1 MLKVQEVSRLTGV
14 SVRALHHYDQIGLLP
29 PTQVTEAGYRL
40 YDEESLVRLQLIM
53 LYRTL
58 EFPLKDIKRILD
70 SPDFDRNKALDQ
82 QLTLLKLRR
91 EHLDNLIALTQGIRL
106 WGVKHVSFEAFD
118 TTKIEQYTA
127 EARASWGQTDAWR
140 EYEQKRARRDAA
152 EEARIGKGM
161 MTLMA
166 SFGALRGRSPSDPE
180 VQARVQALRDKL
192 PFLEGKFSIHLIGQ
206 LQSNKVKYIIKDVCL
221 IHSLDH
227 ASLAQEIDRQAQK
240 AGIRM
245 PVLIQVNIA
254 REPQK
259 GGIAE
264 EEVFPFLRECARLPG
279 LWVKGLMTMMP
290 LGATEEE
297 IVPLFTR
304 MRALLD
310 QCREEAVQ
318 GTDMTELSMGMSQ
331 DYALAARC
339 GATMVR
345 VGSALFR

>member
-1 MLKVQEVSRLTGV
+1 MLQDRVAQVMETLKRESEPWGRCPRLIAVTKYSTPQEIL
-14 SVRALHHYDQIGLLP
+14 
-29 PTQVTEAGYRL
+29 
-40 YDEESLVRLQLIM
+40 
-53 LYRTL
+53 
-58 EFPLKDIKRILD
+58 PLKDL
-70 SPDFDRNKALDQ
+70 N
-82 QLTLLKLRR
+82 
-91 EHLDNLIALTQGIRL
+91 
-106 WGVKHVSFEAFD
+106 V
-118 TTKIEQYTA
+118 
-127 EARASWGQTDAWR
+127 TD
-140 EYEQKRARRDAA
+140 
-152 EEARIGKGM
+152 IG
-161 MTLMA
+161 
-166 SFGALRGRSPSDPE
+166 E
-180 VQARVQALRDKL
+180 NRVQALRDKL

-240 AGIRM
+240 AGLRM

-264 EEVFPFLRECARLPG
+264 EDLFPFLRECARLPG

-290 LGATEEE
+290 LGAAEDE
-297 IVPLFTR
+297 IIPLFTR
-304 MRALLD
+304 MRGLLD
-310 QCREEAVQ
+310 QCRQEAVH

>member
-1 MLKVQEVSRLTGV
+1 MLQDRVAQVMDTLKRESEPWGRCPKLIAVTKYSTPQEIL
-14 SVRALHHYDQIGLLP
+14 
-29 PTQVTEAGYRL
+29 
-40 YDEESLVRLQLIM
+40 
-53 LYRTL
+53 
-58 EFPLKDIKRILD
+58 PLKDL
-70 SPDFDRNKALDQ
+70 N
-82 QLTLLKLRR
+82 
-91 EHLDNLIALTQGIRL
+91 
-106 WGVKHVSFEAFD
+106 V
-118 TTKIEQYTA
+118 
-127 EARASWGQTDAWR
+127 TD
-140 EYEQKRARRDAA
+140 
-152 EEARIGKGM
+152 IG
-161 MTLMA
+161 
-166 SFGALRGRSPSDPE
+166 E
-180 VQARVQALRDKL
+180 NRVQSLRDKL

-240 AGIRM
+240 AGLRM

-259 GGIAE
+259 GGVTE
-264 EEVFPFLRECARLPG
+264 EELFPFLRECARLPG
-279 LWVKGLMTMMP
+279 LWVRGLMTMMP
-290 LGATEEE
+290 LGAAEAE
-297 IVPLFTR
+297 IVPLFPRT
-304 MRALLD
+304 RALLD

>member
-1 MLKVQEVSRLTGV
+1 MLQDRVAQVMETLKRESEPWGRCPRLIAVTKYSTPQEIL
-14 SVRALHHYDQIGLLP
+14 
-29 PTQVTEAGYRL
+29 
-40 YDEESLVRLQLIM
+40 
-53 LYRTL
+53 
-58 EFPLKDIKRILD
+58 PLKDL
-70 SPDFDRNKALDQ
+70 N
-82 QLTLLKLRR
+82 
-91 EHLDNLIALTQGIRL
+91 
-106 WGVKHVSFEAFD
+106 V
-118 TTKIEQYTA
+118 
-127 EARASWGQTDAWR
+127 TD
-140 EYEQKRARRDAA
+140 
-152 EEARIGKGM
+152 IG
-161 MTLMA
+161 
-166 SFGALRGRSPSDPE
+166 E
-180 VQARVQALRDKL
+180 NRVQALRDKL

-264 EEVFPFLRECARLPG
+264 GEVCPFLRECARLPG

>member
-1 MLKVQEVSRLTGV
+1 MLQDRVAQVMETLKRESEPWGRCPRLIAVTKYSTPQEIL
-14 SVRALHHYDQIGLLP
+14 
-29 PTQVTEAGYRL
+29 
-40 YDEESLVRLQLIM
+40 
-53 LYRTL
+53 
-58 EFPLKDIKRILD
+58 PLKDL
-70 SPDFDRNKALDQ
+70 N
-82 QLTLLKLRR
+82 
-91 EHLDNLIALTQGIRL
+91 
-106 WGVKHVSFEAFD
+106 V
-118 TTKIEQYTA
+118 
-127 EARASWGQTDAWR
+127 TD
-140 EYEQKRARRDAA
+140 
-152 EEARIGKGM
+152 IG
-161 MTLMA
+161 
-166 SFGALRGRSPSDPE
+166 E
-180 VQARVQALRDKL
+180 NRVQALRDKL

-240 AGIRM
+240 AGLRM

-264 EEVFPFLRECARLPG
+264 EELFPFLRECARLPG

>member
-1 MLKVQEVSRLTGV
+1 MLQDRVAQVMDTLKRESEPWGRCPKLIAVTKYSTPQEIL
-14 SVRALHHYDQIGLLP
+14 
-29 PTQVTEAGYRL
+29 
-40 YDEESLVRLQLIM
+40 
-53 LYRTL
+53 
-58 EFPLKDIKRILD
+58 PLKDL
-70 SPDFDRNKALDQ
+70 N
-82 QLTLLKLRR
+82 
-91 EHLDNLIALTQGIRL
+91 
-106 WGVKHVSFEAFD
+106 V
-118 TTKIEQYTA
+118 
-127 EARASWGQTDAWR
+127 TD
-140 EYEQKRARRDAA
+140 
-152 EEARIGKGM
+152 IG
-161 MTLMA
+161 
-166 SFGALRGRSPSDPE
+166 E
-180 VQARVQALRDKL
+180 NRVQSLRDKL

-240 AGIRM
+240 AGLRM

-259 GGIAE
+259 GGVTE
-264 EEVFPFLRECARLPG
+264 EELFPFLRECARLPG

>member
-1 MLKVQEVSRLTGV
+1 MLQDRVAQVMDTLKRESEPWGRCPRLIAVTKYSTPQEIL
-14 SVRALHHYDQIGLLP
+14 
-29 PTQVTEAGYRL
+29 
-40 YDEESLVRLQLIM
+40 
-53 LYRTL
+53 
-58 EFPLKDIKRILD
+58 PLKDL
-70 SPDFDRNKALDQ
+70 N
-82 QLTLLKLRR
+82 
-91 EHLDNLIALTQGIRL
+91 
-106 WGVKHVSFEAFD
+106 V
-118 TTKIEQYTA
+118 
-127 EARASWGQTDAWR
+127 TD
-140 EYEQKRARRDAA
+140 
-152 EEARIGKGM
+152 IG
-161 MTLMA
+161 
-166 SFGALRGRSPSDPE
+166 E
-180 VQARVQALRDKL
+180 NRVQALRDKL

-240 AGIRM
+240 AGLRM

-259 GGIAE
+259 GGVAE
-264 EEVFPFLRECARLPG
+264 EELFPFLRECARLPG
-279 LWVKGLMTMMP
+279 LWVRGLMTMMP
-290 LGATEEE
+290 LGAAEEE

-304 MRALLD
+304 MRSLLD
-310 QCREEAVQ
+310 QCRQEAVQ